1 MRREFQAVV
10 SRWAAWM
17 DGWMDGWIV
26 PHDGGGGK
34 AVFKRGLEY
43 MMADF
48 GVAEGGSISLAIP
61 SATIKVRHTTP
72 RKRYR
77 PSVKTKK
84 LRVKHQF
91 LIRGWVFA

>member
-1 MRREFQAVV
+1 
-10 SRWAAWM
+10 M
-17 DGWMDGWIV
+17 DGWMDGWIT

-34 AVFKRGLEY
+34 AVSKRGLEY